1 MPKAIKRRRNAYF
14 IGSILLV
21 VFLFSYYF
29 FAYIPEREREM
40 DERGIRVMNRMVK
53 NLNERVDH
61 YDRSIDMFKCDFIVQ
76 NIIEN
81 YRKNGDDDGYA
92 IIEEIFLATDCDDT
106 QDQIYRYAAE
116 LSESNLDWDEFYTA
130 ILKYIEK
137 DIKRDQR
144 VELVDSSLFSD
155 YPYVYDLKGYGG
167 LVISAENL
175 IKDTER
181 FEFFED
187 VIVSIPSSKKVF
199 DESRL
204 GLEYF
209 DFKPNLPAENDAK
222 DQLNDIAFDEEGGY
236 YKIPSVE
243 IVPRKIGGENYLSF
257 TRLFWIQDNPYYL
270 TGLIGLE
277 NYQGQSRYVSIWVV
291 MISVV
296 FLLFLIQVLPI
307 IKPFILSKSERL
319 HIVDVMWSALALVFG
334 VAALGLFVVGID
346 TFAIEEVDLVDE
358 KLIRYAKEIKK
369 EFNNEVAESVSDI
382 RNIERAL
389 KLTKRINELPTKK
402 AELELEIANL
412 NLNKKNNTNYKHSI
426 NDLIAQKKQQLE
438 MWPKNKEA
446 LISELADIKKKINN
460 DVKLGA
466 RFLKIDQAGQAD
478 YYRVQDTN
486 VIKIQDEKLNLSHR
500 QYYLAY
506 QNNASWSYQHIDSLG
521 TESYFVE
528 SIFSLSSGLYETVV
542 AIPDESNSTPI
553 WAEVSQFKSVNNMLL
568 ETNYSYCI
576 IDEKGNIHYHSDQ
589 TKINNENYIAESDNN
604 DKLISYLRNKSSK
617 ALDNTFALTDFRIH
631 ISPIEATPWYI
642 ITQYDI
648 KKSRLTVTS
657 SMTQTFILVLSVMLY
672 LLVLHFCYRLI
683 ITRSLK
689 GSSGF
694 VYLFLNPLLVNKK
707 VHIWLSAANAFVLV
721 LLGVLY
727 KVNQTNILLN
737 FLMYLAAATVIITLT
752 FTVLTKTNP
761 IRSEVDSFMLSRWKY
776 VEWVL
781 AALSLIWIGAA
792 WFIGM
797 ENDFITLICILLLVF
812 VVGTL
817 VLGQIL
823 SVDRGKRDKDTPP
836 KYFWFYINTTT
847 WILLLS
853 LVPGLLFFK
862 SIYNEQH
869 IKRATSHLIQA
880 YQDTR
885 LLKGKKQLEIN
896 LFDVADST
904 FNELEMMPA
913 SVMFSEFV
921 TPFFSGEGKTLQGQ
935 FNSEGITTQL
945 WHSESKT
952 SVTFCNGQQASYP
965 CFKIQLQSINDFV
978 NPNNLPISTSIVG
991 FSLPHIANSK
1001 GRLGAIVFWV
1011 LFAVGL
1017 LCLFGIVAMLSQR
1030 FFYLNLLRRLRALVG
1045 IDEKKTSPIY
1055 PNDEWVREE
1064 LKAIKKAVDLSKY
1077 QDEILRFKNKLE
1089 NDKNAGL
1096 RLEDREQIVVEE
1108 IAQLAK
1114 ADYDTIWTGLDEEE
1128 KLLLFDLAQDGLVNA
1143 KNEVVIFNLTKK
1155 GLIKPYPVLSPINM
1169 SFDFYINY
1177 LIASNEAVKLEVA
1190 AKKDGVWNTYKYL
1203 VIFLIV
1209 VIVIFLS
1216 LAEKEAIARI
1226 TGIISITA
1234 AVFPGIIRTLS
1245 TIGSSSKFFNKP

>member
-1 MPKAIKRRRNAYF
+1 
-14 IGSILLV
+14 
-21 VFLFSYYF
+21 
-29 FAYIPEREREM
+29 
-40 DERGIRVMNRMVK
+40 
-53 NLNERVDH
+53 
-61 YDRSIDMFKCDFIVQ
+61 
-76 NIIEN
+76 
-81 YRKNGDDDGYA
+81 
-92 IIEEIFLATDCDDT
+92 
-106 QDQIYRYAAE
+106 
-116 LSESNLDWDEFYTA
+116 
-130 ILKYIEK
+130 
-137 DIKRDQR
+137 
-144 VELVDSSLFSD
+144 
-155 YPYVYDLKGYGG
+155 
-167 LVISAENL
+167 
-175 IKDTER
+175 
-181 FEFFED
+181 
-187 VIVSIPSSKKVF
+187 
-199 DESRL
+199 
-204 GLEYF
+204 
-209 DFKPNLPAENDAK
+209 
-222 DQLNDIAFDEEGGY
+222 
-236 YKIPSVE
+236 
-243 IVPRKIGGENYLSF
+243 
-257 TRLFWIQDNPYYL
+257 
-270 TGLIGLE
+270 
-277 NYQGQSRYVSIWVV
+277 
-291 MISVV
+291 
-296 FLLFLIQVLPI
+296 
-307 IKPFILSKSERL
+307 
-319 HIVDVMWSALALVFG
+319 
-334 VAALGLFVVGID
+334 
-346 TFAIEEVDLVDE
+346 
-358 KLIRYAKEIKK
+358 
-369 EFNNEVAESVSDI
+369 
-382 RNIERAL
+382 
-389 KLTKRINELPTKK
+389 
-402 AELELEIANL
+402 
-412 NLNKKNNTNYKHSI
+412 
-426 NDLIAQKKQQLE
+426 
-438 MWPKNKEA
+438 
-446 LISELADIKKKINN
+446 
-460 DVKLGA
+460 
-466 RFLKIDQAGQAD
+466 
-478 YYRVQDTN
+478 
-486 VIKIQDEKLNLSHR
+486 
-500 QYYLAY
+500 
-506 QNNASWSYQHIDSLG
+506 
-521 TESYFVE
+521 
-528 SIFSLSSGLYETVV
+528 
-542 AIPDESNSTPI
+542 
-553 WAEVSQFKSVNNMLL
+553 
-568 ETNYSYCI
+568 
-576 IDEKGNIHYHSDQ
+576 
-589 TKINNENYIAESDNN
+589 
-604 DKLISYLRNKSSK
+604 
-617 ALDNTFALTDFRIH
+617 
-631 ISPIEATPWYI
+631 
-642 ITQYDI
+642 
-648 KKSRLTVTS
+648 
-657 SMTQTFILVLSVMLY
+657 
-672 LLVLHFCYRLI
+672 
-683 ITRSLK
+683 
-689 GSSGF
+689 
-694 VYLFLNPLLVNKK
+694 
-707 VHIWLSAANAFVLV
+707 
-721 LLGVLY
+721 
-727 KVNQTNILLN
+727 
-737 FLMYLAAATVIITLT
+737 
-752 FTVLTKTNP
+752 
-761 IRSEVDSFMLSRWKY
+761 MLSRWKY

-1064 LKAIKKAVDLSKY
+1064 LKAIKKAIDLSKY